1 MDMNYPKPDST
12 ELKVLHLELKA
23 LRLELKALRL
33 PPKEWRRRALVAEA
47 QVADLEH
54 TIKALTTAL
63 RALEASQSR
72 PTRATTIQNP
82 PAVTP

>member
-1 MDMNYPKPDST
+1 MDMNYPKHEST
-12 ELKVLHLELKA
+12 ELKVLRLELKA

-33 PPKEWRRRALVAEA
+33 PPKEWRRRALAAET
-47 QVADLEH
+47 QVADLESFM
-54 TIKALTTAL
+54 KALTTAL

-72 PTRATTIQNP
+72 PTRTTPIQKP